1 MSNTLEFI
9 VGRAGSRKTT
19 LLFDRIR
26 SLLEKGE
33 RAVLIVPEQFTFES
47 ERRLAESLEN
57 GLLDAVVFSFTTLAS
72 KVLREMGDNRVFL
85 SHQGKLMMIRKALEE
100 HKPDLRVYGRI
111 AGKPGFT
118 AECDRLF
125 TRLKRFLITPDMLRS
140 AAEYSGAPDALSA
153 KLCDL
158 ALLYECVEGHLAS
171 RYMDGEDIVNSLID
185 RMGRSSL
192 CGTHV
197 FVDGFEFLTEQKY
210 RVLARL
216 MEVAASMTVTVCVDF
231 SGKCRDR
238 NVFISGY
245 GSYERLRQLGEKQGC
260 RISTVNMERDG
271 FEGYSA
277 ELSHMEGELFA
288 QTPAPYSGGGGC
300 VSVFTASGLRA
311 EAEAVCNAIVRAAQE
326 GVRYRDMA
334 VIVSD
339 METYAPLLNRT
350 MRRYKIPFFMDL
362 KRPLD
367 RHPISVL
374 LLSALKC
381 IVNGFSQSDVLE
393 LLKCGLLSIDRDSAE
408 QFENHILKFGLK
420 GTRLFEPI
428 EAEDVKDDIKHI
440 ERVRSS
446 LIGPL
451 LKLRRS
457 LSEAN
462 SSMEKTRVLYS
473 YMCEMNVYGSLNA
486 IVKSLREDGELEL
499 AEETS
504 QAWDAVIELL
514 DQLYAIMGDV
524 RVSTRRYMAVL
535 EEGLSAYK
543 VGVIPT
549 TADQVLVGDIDRTCA
564 MAVSRLFVVGCCEGL
579 FPKRPSEEGVIN
591 DAELAFLRSAGLIT
605 WETSTERA
613 SGNVFRI
620 YNALSKAKD
629 RLWLSYTASSGV
641 NGGIPSLMIDR
652 LRELFTIDEQT
663 DIGGGMVPSHPQAGL
678 AMLAKEMRSLA
689 DTGSSSKN
697 CRGLYAWFKAS
708 PKYQSAVN
716 SMERALFF
724 SPYIEPFGRDM
735 SRLLYGS
742 GMQGSATRFET
753 FNSCPFRHFMR
764 FGMRAYMR
772 EEFKERSA
780 DKGVFYHEALDGFMR
795 LVIDRDIDPDIL
807 TYEDV
812 EGLLKEVFDVLVP
825 AHNRGV
831 LVSSK
836 RAEAE
841 CAVMKRTVKATAWA
855 AVQQMKRGGFQPE
868 KSEVTFGLGGT
879 YPPLELRLDD
889 GTVFLVTGKID
900 RMDASRD
907 GGRYI
912 RVIDYKTGGMSF
924 DYGELFLGLK
934 LQLPLYVAAIMA
946 ADSAAD
952 IAGMYYMP
960 VIEPK
965 LEEVR
970 EEEKLEGLLLK
981 AFRLSGITVN
991 KLDVIELTDNFE
1003 GASSII
1009 EARRNKDGVIT
1020 GRGLAPYYGMRAVV
1034 NFSKRRAVETLRDIM
1049 DGRVEPA
1056 PYSYGNNKSSCDWC
1070 DYASV
1075 CMFDAKFRGCSMRK
1089 IVKLDKAG
1097 FFDGIDGNQ
1106 DDR

>member
-1 MSNTLEFI
+1 MSISLEFI
-9 VGRAGSRKTT
+9 AGRAGSRKTA
-19 LLFDRIR
+19 LLFSRIR
-26 SLLEKGE
+26 GLLDKGE

-47 ERRLAESLEN
+47 ERRLAESLES

-72 KVLREMGDNRVFL
+72 KVLRETGDNRVFL

-100 HKPDLRVYGRI
+100 RKPDLKVYGRI

-125 TRLKRFLITPDMLRS
+125 TRLKRFLITPDALRS

-153 KLCDL
+153 KLRDL
-158 ALLYECVEGHLAS
+158 ALLYECVEDHLAA

-192 CGTHV
+192 CGAHV

-231 SGKCRDR
+231 NGSCRDR
-238 NVFISGY
+238 GLFIPGLT
-245 GSYERLRQLGEKQGC
+245 SYQRLREIGEEQGC
-260 RISTVNMERDG
+260 RISMVNMERNG
-271 FEGYSA
+271 SEGYSA
-277 ELSHMEGELFA
+277 ELSHMERELFA
-288 QTPAPYSGGGGC
+288 QPPAPYSGSGGC

-326 GVRYRDMA
+326 GTRYRDMA

-350 MRRYKIPFFMDL
+350 MRRYRIPFFMDL

-381 IVNGFSQSDVLE
+381 IVNGFSQPDVLE
-393 LLKCGLLSIDRDSAE
+393 LLKCGLLNIDRDSAE
-408 QFENHILKFGLK
+408 LFENHILKFGLK

-428 EAEDVKDDIKHI
+428 EAADVKAGI

-446 LIGPL
+446 LIDPL
-451 LKLRRS
+451 LRLRRS
-457 LSEAN
+457 LSDAA
-462 SSMEKTRVLYS
+462 SAMEKTRALYS
-473 YMCEMNVYGSLNA
+473 YMCEMDVYGSLNA
-486 IVKSLREDGELEL
+486 AVGSLREDGELEL
-499 AEETS
+499 AEETA

-549 TADQVLVGDIDRTCA
+549 TADQVLVGDVDRTCA
-564 MAVSRLFVVGCCEGL
+564 TAVSRLFVVGCCEGL
-579 FPKRPSEEGVIN
+579 FPKKPSEDGVIN
-591 DAELAFLRSAGLIT
+591 DSELVFLRSAGLPT

-613 SGNVFRI
+613 SGNVFGI
-620 YNALSKAKD
+620 YSALSKAKN
-629 RLWLSYTASSGV
+629 RLWLSYTASAGV
-641 NGGIPSLMIDR
+641 NGGIPSSAIDR
-652 LRELFTIDEQT
+652 IRELFTVDEQT
-663 DIGGGMVPSHPQAGL
+663 DVGGGMVPSHPQAGL
-678 AMLAKEMRSLA
+678 AMLAKEMRRLA
-689 DTGSSSKN
+689 DTGSSSKS
-697 CRGLYAWFKAS
+697 RGGLYAWFKAS
-708 PKYQSAVN
+708 PEYRSAVD
-716 SMERALFF
+716 SMEKALFF
-724 SPYIEPFGRDM
+724 SPHVEPFGRDM
-735 SRLLYGS
+735 ARLLYGS

-764 FGMRAYMR
+764 FGMRAYVR

-795 LVIDRDIDPDIL
+795 LVIDRGIDPGAL

-812 EGLLKEVFDVLVP
+812 ERLLAEVFDVLIP
-825 AHNRGV
+825 SHNRGV
-831 LVSSK
+831 LVSSP

-841 CAVMKRTVKATAWA
+841 CAVMMRTVKATAWA
-855 AVQQMKRGGFQPE
+855 AVQQMKRGGFIPE

-900 RMDASRD
+900 RMDVSRD

-912 RVIDYKTGGMSF
+912 RVIDYKTGGMAF

-946 ADSAAD
+946 AGCAAD

-960 VIEPK
+960 VTEPK
-965 LEEVR
+965 LEDAQS
-970 EEEKLEGLLLK
+970 EEKLEELLLK

-991 KLDVIELTDNFE
+991 ELDVIGLTDNFE

-1009 EARRNKDGVIT
+1009 EARRNKDGVLT
-1020 GRGLAPYYGMRAVV
+1020 GRGLVPSSGMRAVV
-1034 NFSKRRAVETLRDIM
+1034 DFSKRRAVETLRDIM
-1049 DGRVEPA
+1049 DGHADAA
-1056 PYSYGNNKSSCDWC
+1056 PYSYGNNKSACDWC
-1070 DYASV
+1070 DYAGV

-1089 IVKLDKAG
+1089 IVKMDKTG
-1097 FFDGIDGNQ
+1097 FFHGIGGNEG
-1106 DDR
+1106 DR

>member
-1 MSNTLEFI
+1 MSNPLEFI
-9 VGRAGSRKTT
+9 AGRAGSRKTT
-19 LLFDRIR
+19 LLFSRIR
-26 SLLEKGE
+26 SLLDKGE

-47 ERRLAESLEN
+47 ERRLAESLES

-72 KVLREMGDNRVFL
+72 KVLRETGDNRVFL

-100 HKPDLRVYGRI
+100 HKPDLKVYGRI

-125 TRLKRFLITPDMLRS
+125 TRLKRFLITPGMLRS

-185 RMGRSSL
+185 RMGRSGL
-192 CGTHV
+192 CGAHV

-238 NVFISGY
+238 GLFTPGY
-245 GSYERLRQLGEKQGC
+245 GSYERLRQLGEEQGC
-260 RISTVNMERDG
+260 RISMVNMERNG
-271 FEGYSA
+271 KEGYSA

-288 QTPAPYSGGGGC
+288 QPPAPYSNGGGHIA
-300 VSVFTASGLRA
+300 VFTASGIRA
-311 EAEAVCNAIVRAAQE
+311 EAEAVCNAIVHAAQE

-350 MRRYKIPFFMDL
+350 MRRYRIPFFMDL

-381 IVNGFSQSDVLE
+381 IVNGFSQTDVLE
-393 LLKCGLLSIDRDSAE
+393 LLKCGLLNIDRDSAE
-408 QFENHILKFGLK
+408 QFENHILKFGLR

-428 EAEDVKDDIKHI
+428 EAADVSTDIEH
-440 ERVRSS
+440 VRSS
-446 LIGPL
+446 LINPL

-457 LSEAN
+457 LSQAG
-462 SSMEKTRVLYS
+462 SSMEKTKALYS
-473 YMCEMNVYGSLNA
+473 YMCEMDVYGSLNA

-499 AEETS
+499 AEETA

-579 FPKRPSEEGVIN
+579 FPKKPSEDGVIN
-591 DAELAFLRSAGLIT
+591 DAELAFLRSAGLPT
-605 WETSTERA
+605 WETSAERA
-613 SGNVFRI
+613 SGNVFGI
-620 YNALSKAKD
+620 YNALSKAKE
-629 RLWLSYTASSGV
+629 RLWLSYTASAGV
-641 NGGIPSLMIDR
+641 NGGIPSSVIDR

-663 DIGGGMVPSHPQAGL
+663 DVGGGMVPSHPQAGL
-678 AMLAKEMRSLA
+678 AMLAKEMRRLA
-689 DTGSSSKN
+689 DTGSSMES

-708 PKYQSAVN
+708 PKYRSAVN
-716 SMERALFF
+716 DMEKALFF
-724 SPYIEPFGRDM
+724 SPYVEPFGRDM
-735 SRLLYGS
+735 ARLMYGS

-795 LVIDRDIDPDIL
+795 LVIDRSIDLDAL

-812 EGLLKEVFDVLVP
+812 EGLLAEVFDVLVP

-831 LVSSK
+831 LVSSP

-855 AVQQMKRGGFQPE
+855 AVQQMKRGGFKPE

-900 RMDASRD
+900 RMDASRN

-912 RVIDYKTGGMSF
+912 RVIDYKTGGMAF

-946 ADSAAD
+946 AGCAAD

-960 VIEPK
+960 VTEPK
-965 LEEVR
+965 LEDVQA
-970 EEEKLEGLLLK
+970 EEKLEELLLK

-991 KLDVIELTDNFE
+991 ELDVIGLTDNFE

-1009 EARRNKDGVIT
+1009 EARRNKDGVFT
-1020 GRGLAPYYGMRAVV
+1020 GRGLVPSNGMRAVV
-1034 NFSKRRAVETLRDIM
+1034 DFSKRRAIETLRDIM
-1049 DGRVEPA
+1049 NGHAEAA
-1056 PYSYGNNKSSCDWC
+1056 PYSYGNNKSACDWC
-1070 DYASV
+1070 DYAGV
-1075 CMFDAKFRGCSMRK
+1075 CMFDAKFRGCSMRRIIK
-1089 IVKLDKAG
+1089 MDKAG
-1097 FFDGIDGNQ
+1097 FFDGIGGNV